1 MAAVVSESLLR
12 YRPWRGES
20 AGPLWASWALA
31 RTSFRLMLRKK
42 AFWVLFAL
50 AAMIFFFFFYGQYLI
65 VWVGLQAGRQSVS
78 FAGIPVKLDGLSKF
92 LDRLNLNGSPHTF
105 GNVIW
110 FEGYIVSIVLALAGS
125 VLVGNDFH
133 HGSLPF
139 YLAKPIARRHYILGK
154 CLAVGLLVNLLSTLP
169 AFVLYV
175 QAGML
180 YDWKTYYI
188 DHLRQLVGI
197 FAYGLLLTGVL
208 GLLLMAVAVNVRKA
222 VPLVM
227 IWMGLFV
234 LLPLVGRWL
243 VEGPQFSPLWR
254 LIDLWNDLYLVGL
267 WLLDADFKE
276 VKVDRNPTVL
286 QAAVALCVVAFACW
300 LVLRRRVTAIDV
312 IA

>member
-1 MAAVVSESLLR
+1 VTAPVVSESLLR
-12 YRPWRGES
+12 YRPWRGDS
-20 AGPLWASWALA
+20 AGPLRGSWALA

-42 AFWVLFAL
+42 AFWALVAL

-65 VWVGLQAGRQSVS
+65 VWVGLQAGQQSVS
-78 FAGIPVKLDGLSKF
+78 FGGIPIKLDGLQKF

-110 FEGYIVSIVLALAGS
+110 FEGYIVSI
-125 VLVGNDFH
+125 
-133 HGSLPF
+133 
-139 YLAKPIARRHYILGK
+139 ARRHYILGK
-154 CLAVGLLVNLLSTLP
+154 CLAVGLLVNLLTTVP
-169 AFVLYV
+169 ALVLYI
-175 QAGML
+175 QAGLL

-188 DHLRQLVGI
+188 DHLRQLLGI
-197 FAYGLLLTGVL
+197 FAYGIMLTGVL
-208 GLLLMAVAVNVRKA
+208 GLLLMAVAVNVRKT

-276 VKVDRNPTVL
+276 VKADRNPTVL
-286 QAAVALCVVAFACW
+286 QAAVALGVVALSCW
-300 LVLRRRVTAIDV
+300 IVLRRRVTAIDV